1 MKLSPSRLSPSF
13 HFVCHGPHYRALLG
27 DRLHTQLL
35 QASLGLTS
43 VWVCT
48 CWDEALTKTSQGC
61 QVSLPLSLGNTGEC
75 CHLWNCYIGKTLCL
89 KGEIRPITQQ
99 NQFVYSVYI
108 LDLRECQTKNGTHV
122 YQLLVRQD
130 YNR

>member
-1 MKLSPSRLSPSF
+1 MVLTVELF
-13 HFVCHGPHYRALLG
+13 WVTGL
-27 DRLHTQLL
+27 LHTQLL
-35 QASLGLTS
+35 RASLGLTS

-61 QVSLPLSLGNTGEC
+61 QVSLLLSLGNTGEC

-89 KGEIRPITQQ
+89 KGEIRSITQQ
-99 NQFVYSVYI
+99 NQFMYSVYI

-122 YQLLVRQD
+122 YQLLSRQG
-130 YNR
+130 YNK